1 MSCKFP
7 EGNRSYKFC
16 LGCGDKLFCD
26 ESTLKT
32 DVEMPSVTLPNDV
45 IPSASKANEMT
56 NHAIDN
62 CVAQQLLELSGI
74 IKNAIANGKFSIDE
88 EGFIY
93 PGARKILVIKLRL
106 ATNITNHITTLV
118 GRKRNKSG
126 Y

>member
-7 EGNRSYKFC
+7 EGSRSYKFC

-32 DVEMPSVTLPNDV
+32 NVEMHSVTLPSDV

-62 CVAQQLLELSGI
+62 CATRQLLELSRI
-74 IKNAIANGKFSIDE
+74 IKNAIANGKFSIGE
-88 EGFIY
+88 EGSIY
-93 PGARKILVIKLRL
+93 PGARKKLEDL
-106 ATNITNHITTLV
+106 GYKVEVSDKYHEPYYNISW
-118 GRKRNKSG
+118 KKEE
-126 Y
+126 

>member
-32 DVEMPSVTLPNDV
+32 NVEMPSVTLPSDV

-62 CVAQQLLELSGI
+62 CATQQLLELSVI
-74 IKNAIANGKFSIDE
+74 IKNAIANGEFSITE
-88 EGFIY
+88 YGSIY
-93 PGARKILVIKLRL
+93 PITRKKLEDL
-106 ATNITNHITTLV
+106 GYKVNFGTQGHEQYYSISW
-118 GRKRNKSG
+118 RKEE
-126 Y
+126 